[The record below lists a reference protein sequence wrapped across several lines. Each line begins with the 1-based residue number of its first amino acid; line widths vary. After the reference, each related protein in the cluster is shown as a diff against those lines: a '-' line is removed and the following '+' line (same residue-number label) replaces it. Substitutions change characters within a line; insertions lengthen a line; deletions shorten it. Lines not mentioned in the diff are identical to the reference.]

1 MEAIGI
7 SFPFRIS
14 PSTGGIQVA
23 KWNDE
28 GDITLIKQSIIQ
40 IIATR
45 FGERT
50 VEKTFG
56 TDLVTY
62 VFDPMD
68 DVLQQGLQYAVMRA
82 LSSWEP
88 RISIIGIEF
97 FTNPDDGAV
106 LLQIKFQVIRSGTQ
120 DTVSI
125 PI

>member
-14 PSTGGIQVA
+14 PSTGGVQTA
-23 KWNDE
+23 RWNDK

-40 IIATR
+40 IVATR

-82 LSSWEP
+82 LTNWEP
-88 RISIIGIEF
+88 RISVIGISF
-97 FTNPDDGAV
+97 YTSPDDGAV
-106 LLQIKFQVIRSGTQ
+106 LLQIDFQVTRSGTQ
-120 DTVSI
+120 DSVSI

>member
-14 PSTGGIQVA
+14 PSTGGVQTA
-23 KWNDE
+23 RWNDS

-68 DVLQQGLQYAVMRA
+68 DVLQQGLQYAVMKA

-88 RISIIGIEF
+88 RISVIGLEF
-97 FTNPDDGAV
+97 FTSPDDGAV
-106 LLQIKFQVIRSGTQ
+106 LLQINFQVTRSGMQ